1 MQSTPIKTHDRG
13 AFSTTNSEEEE
24 GAASP
29 LTRVSH
35 DWNSQEQRQAS
46 SLLTADQF
54 HPFKDL
60 FFFCRFGAKMIQ
72 KESMRRIFEKCGFLL
87 DISINPVHFFLFS
100 NEIRLLNQSI
110 KN

>member
-1 MQSTPIKTHDRG
+1 MRSTPIKTHDRG

-54 HPFKDL
+54 HPFKDIY
-60 FFFCRFGAKMIQ
+60 FCRFGAKMIQ
-72 KESMRRIFEKCGFLL
+72 KESRT
-87 DISINPVHFFLFS
+87 DS
-100 NEIRLLNQSI
+100 NE
-110 KN
+110 KNI